1 MESKLP
7 SSIKNN
13 KKKRK
18 AFDWENL
25 TIRCI
30 FLDNGCIIQ
39 FKSNFIRGHPMEILQ
54 ENENG
59 ITQIIIKGRLDAE
72 TAPEADRLIKD
83 TVGQEK
89 IRLLFDLC
97 DLEYISSA
105 GLRLILQ
112 TAKAVWEKGGQIVLC
127 CSNEMVREVLT
138 SSRLLIAN
146 SVAAGIK
153 KFS

>member
-1 MESKLP
+1 
-7 SSIKNN
+7 
-13 KKKRK
+13 
-18 AFDWENL
+18 
-25 TIRCI
+25 
-30 FLDNGCIIQ
+30 
-39 FKSNFIRGHPMEILQ
+39 MEILQ
-54 ENENG
+54 EFENG

-112 TAKAVWEKGGQIVLC
+112 TAKAVYAKGGQIVLC

>member
-1 MESKLP
+1 MV
-7 SSIKNN
+7 
-13 KKKRK
+13 
-18 AFDWENL
+18 F
-25 TIRCI
+25 
-30 FLDNGCIIQ
+30 
-39 FKSNFIRGHPMEILQ
+39 LQ

-83 TVGQEK
+83 AVAQGK
-89 IRLLFDLC
+89 IQLLFDLC
-97 DLEYISSA
+97 DLEYVSSA
-105 GLRLILQ
+105 GMRLILQ
-112 TAKAVWEKGGQIVLC
+112 TAKAVCKKEGQIVLC

-138 SSRLLIAN
+138 SSRLPIAD

>member
-1 MESKLP
+1 
-7 SSIKNN
+7 
-13 KKKRK
+13 
-18 AFDWENL
+18 
-25 TIRCI
+25 
-30 FLDNGCIIQ
+30 
-39 FKSNFIRGHPMEILQ
+39 MEILQ

-83 TVGQEK
+83 AVAHGK
-89 IRLLFDLC
+89 IQLLFDLC

-112 TAKAVWEKGGQIVLC
+112 TAKAVCERGGQIVLC
-127 CSNEMVREVLT
+127 CSNEMVREVLM
-138 SSRLLIAN
+138 SSRIPIVD

-153 KFS
+153 ALS

>member
-1 MESKLP
+1 
-7 SSIKNN
+7 
-13 KKKRK
+13 
-18 AFDWENL
+18 
-25 TIRCI
+25 
-30 FLDNGCIIQ
+30 
-39 FKSNFIRGHPMEILQ
+39 MEILQ

-59 ITQIIIKGRLDAE
+59 ITQIIIKGRLDAG

-83 TVGQEK
+83 TLGREK

-112 TAKAVWEKGGQIVLC
+112 TAKAVYEKGGQTVLC
-127 CSNEMVREVLT
+127 CSNEMVREVLM
-138 SSRLLIAN
+138 SSRIPIVD

-153 KFS
+153 ALS

>member
-1 MESKLP
+1 MGVSPTEADWG
-7 SSIKNN
+7 SILELHHSVTTS
-13 KKKRK
+13 
-18 AFDWENL
+18 D
-25 TIRCI
+25 
-30 FLDNGCIIQ
+30 
-39 FKSNFIRGHPMEILQ
+39 FIRGQTMVILQ

-72 TAPEADRLIKD
+72 TAPEADSLIED
-83 TVGQEK
+83 TVGQKK
-89 IRLLFDLC
+89 IRLLVDLC
-97 DLEYISSA
+97 DLEYVSSA

-112 TAKAVWEKGGQIVLC
+112 IAKAVYEKGGQIVLC

-138 SSRLLIAN
+138 SSRLLIVD